1 MNYTGFSDRFIKEHP
16 ELLSPNF
23 PMHNPNT
30 PEQQV
35 AINKALIGFIAET
48 EDILA
53 NDYNPH
59 FKSKFADLSS
69 HLKYL
74 KPLLKKHGL
83 TVLQLPS
90 GDYEA
95 VGIKTI
101 ILHESG
107 AMIEEKCLIP
117 CDKGMLGQHAGA
129 IITYLRRYALATL
142 AGVATDDDDAET
154 DRIAKTQAKATY
166 VSGVA
171 PVKKASYQP
180 VAGVTAPATP
190 ASGGVVLTPFG
201 DRKGQPLSSLPLE
214 EADRSVKF
222 GDLKYFATKWQPKPY
237 GDNPTPSKKDM
248 AVKAEAV
255 RLWGASQGVAED
267 NVPY

>member
-1 MNYTGFSDRFIKEHP
+1 MNNTTLRHIHP
-16 ELLSPNF
+16 LMDYNN
-23 PMHNPNT
+23 HQNT
-30 PEQQV
+30 TEQQI
-35 AINKALIGFIAET
+35 AINKALIALISET
-48 EDILA
+48 QDILA
-53 NDYNPH
+53 NDFNPH

-69 HLKYL
+69 HLTYL

-107 AMIEEKCLIP
+107 AIIQERCVIP
-117 CDKGMLGQHAGA
+117 CEKGMLGQHAGA
-129 IITYLRRYALATL
+129 IITYLRRYSLASL
-142 AGVATDDDDAET
+142 AGVATEDDDGES
-154 DRIAKTQAKATY
+154 DRVIKTQVKATY

-180 VAGVTAPATP
+180 VTPSAPAFDAP
-190 ASGGVVLTPFG
+190 AGEILTPFG

-214 EADRSVKF
+214 EQNRDIKF

-237 GDNPTPSKKDM
+237 GDNPTPSKKDI

>member
-1 MNYTGFSDRFIKEHP
+1 MNNNT
-16 ELLSPNF
+16 
-23 PMHNPNT
+23 NT

-35 AINKALIGFIAET
+35 AINKALIGFISET

-59 FKSKFADLSS
+59 FKNKFADLSS

-107 AMIEEKCLIP
+107 AMLEEKCLIP
-117 CDKGMLGQHAGA
+117 CDKGMTGQQGGA
-129 IITYLRRYALATL
+129 IITYLRRYSLASL
-142 AGVATDDDDAET
+142 AGVATEDDDAEA
-154 DRIAKTQAKATY
+154 DRVAKVAKPVAKAPA
-166 VSGVA
+166 VA
-171 PVKKASYQP
+171 PKAY
-180 VAGVTAPATP
+180 APAP
-190 ASGGVVLTPFG
+190 APAVGSAPVLTPFG

-237 GDNPTPSKKDM
+237 GDNPNPSAKDL

-255 RLWGASQGVAED
+255 RLWNASQGTTAVAED
-267 NVPY
+267 NVPF

>member
-1 MNYTGFSDRFIKEHP
+1 MDYNNHQ
-16 ELLSPNF
+16 
-23 PMHNPNT
+23 NT
-30 PEQQV
+30 TEQQI
-35 AINKALIGFIAET
+35 AINKALIALISET
-48 EDILA
+48 QDILA
-53 NDYNPH
+53 NDFNPH

-69 HLKYL
+69 HLTYL

-107 AMIEEKCLIP
+107 AIIQERCVIP
-117 CDKGMLGQHAGA
+117 CEKGMLGQHAGA
-129 IITYLRRYALATL
+129 IITYLRRYSLASL
-142 AGVATDDDDAET
+142 AGVATEDDDGES
-154 DRIAKTQAKATY
+154 DRVIKTQVKGARTVPSSATY
-166 VSGVA
+166 A
-171 PVKKASYQP
+171 LPKAQP
-180 VAGVTAPATP
+180 VASAPAFDAP
-190 ASGGVVLTPFG
+190 AGEILTPFG

-237 GDNPTPSKKDM
+237 GDNPTPSKKDI

-255 RLWGASQGVAED
+255 RLWEASQGVAED

>member
-1 MNYTGFSDRFIKEHP
+1 MN
-16 ELLSPNF
+16 
-23 PMHNPNT
+23 NT
-30 PEQQV
+30 TFRHIPIMDYNNHQNTTEQQI
-35 AINKALIGFIAET
+35 AINKALIALISET
-48 EDILA
+48 QDILA
-53 NDYNPH
+53 NDFNPH

-69 HLKYL
+69 HLTYL

-107 AMIEEKCLIP
+107 AVIQERCVIP
-117 CDKGMLGQHAGA
+117 CEKGMLGQHAGA
-129 IITYLRRYALATL
+129 IITYLRRYSLASL
-142 AGVATDDDDAET
+142 AGVATEDDDGES
-154 DRIAKTQAKATY
+154 DRVIKTQAKPAYKPATATP
-166 VSGVA
+166 VAKPVA
-171 PVKKASYQP
+171 PS
-180 VAGVTAPATP
+180 APAFDAP
-190 ASGGVVLTPFG
+190 AGEILTPFG

-255 RLWGASQGVAED
+255 RLWNASQGTTAVAED

>member
-1 MNYTGFSDRFIKEHP
+1 MSYTAFSDRFIKNHQQ
-16 ELLSPNF
+16 LLSQNF

-35 AINKALIGFIAET
+35 AINKALIGLISET
-48 EDILA
+48 QDILA
-53 NDYNPH
+53 NDFNPH

-69 HLKYL
+69 HLTYL

-90 GDYEA
+90 GDCEA

-107 AMIEEKCLIP
+107 AMLEEKCLIP
-117 CDKGMLGQHAGA
+117 CEKGMLGQHAGA
-129 IITYLRRYALATL
+129 IITYLRRYSLASL
-142 AGVATDDDDAET
+142 AGVATEDDDGES
-154 DRIAKTQAKATY
+154 DRVIKTQVKATY

-180 VAGVTAPATP
+180 ITPSAP

-201 DRKGQPLSSLPLE
+201 DRKGQPLSSLPRE
-214 EADRSVKF
+214 ESDREVKF

-237 GDNPTPSKKDM
+237 GDNPAPSAKDL
-248 AVKAEAV
+248 ATKAEAV
-255 RLWGASQGVAED
+255 RLWNASQNPDASSSED
-267 NVPY
+267 VPF

>member
-1 MNYTGFSDRFIKEHP
+1 MSYTRSHLFD
-16 ELLSPNF
+16 L
-23 PMHNPNT
+23 PMPHSPNT

-35 AINKALIGFIAET
+35 AINKALISFISET

-59 FKSKFADLSS
+59 FKNKFADLSS

-74 KPLLKKHGL
+74 KPILKKHGL

-90 GDYEA
+90 GDFEA

-107 AMIEEKCLIP
+107 ASIEERCVIP
-117 CDKGMLGQHAGA
+117 CEKGMTGQQGGA
-129 IITYLRRYALATL
+129 IITYLRRYSLASL
-142 AGVATDDDDAET
+142 AGVATEDDDAEA
-154 DRIAKTQAKATY
+154 DRTAKA
-166 VSGVA
+166 S
-171 PVKKASYQP
+171 KP
-180 VAGVTAPATP
+180 VAKAVAPATAPKTYAP
-190 ASGGVVLTPFG
+190 APAPAVGSAPALTPFG
-201 DRKGQPLSSLPLE
+201 DCKGQPLSSLPLE
-214 EADRSVKF
+214 SSDRSVKF

-237 GDNPTPSKKDM
+237 GDNPNPSAKDL

-255 RLWGASQGVAED
+255 RLWNASQGGSAESTD
-267 NVPY
+267 SIPF

>member
-1 MNYTGFSDRFIKEHP
+1 MNYTGFSDRFIKKHP

-23 PMHNPNT
+23 HMHNPNT

-154 DRIAKTQAKATY
+154 DRIAKTQAKPAYKPATP
-166 VSGVA
+166 VA
-171 PVKKASYQP
+171 KASP
-180 VAGVTAPATP
+180 APATP

-214 EADRSVKF
+214 EADRAVKF

-237 GDNPTPSKKDM
+237 GDNPNPSAKDL
-248 AVKAEAV
+248 ATKAEAV
-255 RLWGASQGVAED
+255 RLWNASQNSATSSSED
-267 NVPY
+267 VPF

>member
-1 MNYTGFSDRFIKEHP
+1 MNNTQ
-16 ELLSPNF
+16 
-23 PMHNPNT
+23 NT

-35 AINKALIGFIAET
+35 AINKALIGFISET

-53 NDYNPH
+53 NDFNPH

-107 AMIEEKCLIP
+107 AMLEEKCLIP
-117 CDKGMLGQHAGA
+117 CDKGMTGQQGGA
-129 IITYLRRYALATL
+129 IITYLRRYSLASL
-142 AGVATDDDDAET
+142 AGVATEDDDAEA
-154 DRIAKTQAKATY
+154 DRVAKVAKPVAKAPA
-166 VSGVA
+166 VA
-171 PVKKASYQP
+171 PKAY
-180 VAGVTAPATP
+180 APAP
-190 ASGGVVLTPFG
+190 APAVGFAPVLTPFG

-237 GDNPTPSKKDM
+237 GDNPNPSAKDL

-255 RLWGASQGVAED
+255 RLWNASQGTTAVAED
-267 NVPY
+267 NVPF

>member
-1 MNYTGFSDRFIKEHP
+1 MSH
-16 ELLSPNF
+16 LSVQGVKNLNKSIYLNRI
-23 PMHNPNT
+23 MSYQDHTNT

-35 AINKALIGFIAET
+35 AINKALIALISET
-48 EDILA
+48 QDILA
-53 NDYNPH
+53 NDFNPH

-69 HLKYL
+69 HLTYL
-74 KPLLKKHGL
+74 KPLFKKHGL

-107 AMIEEKCLIP
+107 AVIQERCVIP
-117 CDKGMLGQHAGA
+117 CEKGMLGQHAGS
-129 IITYLRRYALATL
+129 IITYLRRYSLASL

-154 DRIAKTQAKATY
+154 DRITKTPAKPAYKPVQK
-166 VSGVA
+166 A
-171 PVKKASYQP
+171 PVVASE
-180 VAGVTAPATP
+180 APAFDTP
-190 ASGGVVLTPFG
+190 APAVDVLTPFG
-201 DRKGQPLSSLPLE
+201 DRKGIPLEELPLE
-214 EADRSVKF
+214 ESDRAIKF

-237 GDNPTPSKKDM
+237 GDNPTPSKKDL

-255 RLWGASQGVAED
+255 RLWGLSQQAED

>member
-1 MNYTGFSDRFIKEHP
+1 MRYSAFSDEFIKRFP
-16 ELLSPNF
+16 QLLSPNF

-107 AMIEEKCLIP
+107 AMLEEKCLIP

-154 DRIAKTQAKATY
+154 DRMVKTQAKP
-166 VSGVA
+166 VS
-171 PVKKASYQP
+171 KAS
-180 VAGVTAPATP
+180 APATVAKVYAP
-190 ASGGVVLTPFG
+190 ASASAVGSAPALTPFG

-214 EADRSVKF
+214 EADRGVKF

-237 GDNPTPSKKDM
+237 GDNPNPSAKDL
-248 AVKAEAV
+248 ATKAEAV
-255 RLWGASQGVAED
+255 RLWNASQGGSTETCD
-267 NVPY
+267 EVPF

>member
-1 MNYTGFSDRFIKEHP
+1 MSKPHYRLFNSNRLNSLIDRHMNNNT
-16 ELLSPNF
+16 
-23 PMHNPNT
+23 NT

-35 AINKALIGFIAET
+35 AINKALIGFISET

-59 FKSKFADLSS
+59 FKNNFADLSS

-107 AMIEEKCLIP
+107 AMLEEKCLIP
-117 CDKGMLGQHAGA
+117 CDKGMTGQQGGA
-129 IITYLRRYALATL
+129 IITYLRRYSLASL
-142 AGVATDDDDAET
+142 AGVATEDDDAEA
-154 DRIAKTQAKATY
+154 DRVAKVAKPVAKAPA
-166 VSGVA
+166 VA
-171 PVKKASYQP
+171 PKAY
-180 VAGVTAPATP
+180 APAP
-190 ASGGVVLTPFG
+190 APAVGSAPVLTPFG

-237 GDNPTPSKKDM
+237 GDNPNPSAKDL

-255 RLWGASQGVAED
+255 RLWNASQGTTAVAED
-267 NVPY
+267 NVPF

>member
-1 MNYTGFSDRFIKEHP
+1 MSYTAFSDRFIKNHKQ
-16 ELLSPNF
+16 LLSPNF

-107 AMIEEKCLIP
+107 AMLEEKCLIP

-154 DRIAKTQAKATY
+154 DRVIKTQVKGARTVPSAATY
-166 VSGVA
+166 A
-171 PVKKASYQP
+171 LPKASP
-180 VAGVTAPATP
+180 APSAP

-214 EADRSVKF
+214 EADRGVKF

-237 GDNPTPSKKDM
+237 GDNPNPSAKDL
-248 AVKAEAV
+248 ATKAEAV
-255 RLWGASQGVAED
+255 RLWNASQGGSTETCD
-267 NVPY
+267 EVPF

>member
-1 MNYTGFSDRFIKEHP
+1 MNHRIYTHS
-16 ELLSPNF
+16 LF
-23 PMHNPNT
+23 PKMSTNT

-90 GDYEA
+90 GDFEA

-107 AMIEEKCLIP
+107 AMIEERCLIP

-154 DRIAKTQAKATY
+154 DRIIKTQAKPVSKPAT
-166 VSGVA
+166 
-171 PVKKASYQP
+171 P
-180 VAGVTAPATP
+180 VAKANPAPATP

-214 EADRSVKF
+214 ESDRAVKF

-237 GDNPTPSKKDM
+237 GDNPAPSAKDL
-248 AVKAEAV
+248 ATKAEAV
-255 RLWGASQGVAED
+255 RLWNEANSSTSSASED
-267 NVPY
+267 VPF

>member
-1 MNYTGFSDRFIKEHP
+1 MNNTILRHIHP
-16 ELLSPNF
+16 HMEYNN
-23 PMHNPNT
+23 HQNT
-30 PEQQV
+30 TEQQI
-35 AINKALIGFIAET
+35 AINKALIALISET
-48 EDILA
+48 QDILA
-53 NDYNPH
+53 NDFNPH

-69 HLKYL
+69 HLTYL

-107 AMIEEKCLIP
+107 AVIQERCVIP
-117 CDKGMLGQHAGA
+117 CEKGMLGQHAGA
-129 IITYLRRYALATL
+129 IITYLRRYSLASL
-142 AGVATDDDDAET
+142 AGVATEDDDGES
-154 DRIAKTQAKATY
+154 DRVIKTQAKPAYKPTTATP
-166 VSGVA
+166 VAKPVA
-171 PVKKASYQP
+171 PS
-180 VAGVTAPATP
+180 APAFDAP
-190 ASGGVVLTPFG
+190 AGEILTPFG

-214 EADRSVKF
+214 ESDRAIKF

-255 RLWGASQGVAED
+255 RLWEASQGVAED

>member
-1 MNYTGFSDRFIKEHP
+1 MRYTGFSDRLIKAHP

-30 PEQQV
+30 HEQQV

-107 AMIEEKCLIP
+107 AMLEEKCLIP

-129 IITYLRRYALATL
+129 IVTYLRRYALASL
-142 AGVATDDDDAET
+142 AGVATEDDDGES
-154 DRIAKTQAKATY
+154 DRVAKTQAKPAYKPSTP
-166 VSGVA
+166 VTPVA
-171 PVKKASYQP
+171 KASY
-180 VAGVTAPATP
+180 APATP
-190 ASGGVVLTPFG
+190 ATGGVVLTPFG

-214 EADRSVKF
+214 ESDRAVKF

-237 GDNPTPSKKDM
+237 GDNPNPSAKDL
-248 AVKAEAV
+248 ATKAEAV
-255 RLWGASQGVAED
+255 RLWNASQGSTPSSSED
-267 NVPY
+267 NPF

>member
-1 MNYTGFSDRFIKEHP
+1 MSKPHYRLFNSNRLNSLINRLMNNTQ
-16 ELLSPNF
+16 
-23 PMHNPNT
+23 NT

-35 AINKALIGFIAET
+35 AINKALIGFISET

-53 NDYNPH
+53 NDFNPH

-107 AMIEEKCLIP
+107 AMLEEKCLIP
-117 CDKGMLGQHAGA
+117 CDKGMTGQQGGA
-129 IITYLRRYALATL
+129 IITYLRRYSLASL
-142 AGVATDDDDAET
+142 AGVATEDDDAEA
-154 DRIAKTQAKATY
+154 DRVAKVAKPVAKAPA
-166 VSGVA
+166 VA
-171 PVKKASYQP
+171 PKAY
-180 VAGVTAPATP
+180 APAP
-190 ASGGVVLTPFG
+190 APAVGFAPVLTPFG

-237 GDNPTPSKKDM
+237 GDNPNPSAKDL

-255 RLWGASQGVAED
+255 RLWNASQGTTAVAED
-267 NVPY
+267 NVPF

>member
-1 MNYTGFSDRFIKEHP
+1 MNNTTLRHIHP
-16 ELLSPNF
+16 HMEYNN
-23 PMHNPNT
+23 HQNT
-30 PEQQV
+30 TEQQI
-35 AINKALIGFIAET
+35 AINKALIALISET
-48 EDILA
+48 QDILA
-53 NDYNPH
+53 NDFNPH

-69 HLKYL
+69 HLTYL

-107 AMIEEKCLIP
+107 AVIQERCVIP
-117 CDKGMLGQHAGA
+117 CEKGMLGQHAGA
-129 IITYLRRYALATL
+129 IITYLRRYSLASL
-142 AGVATDDDDAET
+142 AGVATEDDDGES
-154 DRIAKTQAKATY
+154 DRVIKTQAKPAYKPTTATP
-166 VSGVA
+166 VAKPVA
-171 PVKKASYQP
+171 PS
-180 VAGVTAPATP
+180 APAFDAP
-190 ASGGVVLTPFG
+190 AGEILTPFG

-255 RLWGASQGVAED
+255 RLWEASQGVAED